1 MPAKNENAV
10 HQIHRGAC
18 FAGKPRSYS
27 ERSLGQQHHF
37 SSGRLGRLRLQ
48 FNAQK
53 VQLMTISRRAVFL
66 DHPSLDL
73 GDLDLNPL
81 RDCFSELELFAQ
93 TTPDQVIERLKGA
106 SVAIS
111 NKIVID
117 AAAMAA
123 SPALKLILIT
133 ATGTNNVDLA
143 AARAHGITVCNCQGY
158 GTPSVAQ
165 HTIMLLLNLATR
177 LADYQKAVAEGRWQ
191 QAKQFCLLDYP
202 IVELEG
208 KTLGLLGHGELGSA
222 VARLAEAFGMRV
234 LLGQIPGR
242 PARPDRLPLEELLP
256 QIDALTLHCPLNEH
270 TRHFIGA
277 RELASM
283 KPGAFVVNTARG
295 GLIDEHALADAL
307 RNGHLGGAATDV
319 LSVEPPT
326 AGNPLLAQ
334 DIPRLIVTP
343 HNAWG
348 SREARQRIVGQLT
361 ENAQGYFS
369 GQALRV
375 VS

>member
-1 MPAKNENAV
+1 
-10 HQIHRGAC
+10 
-18 FAGKPRSYS
+18 
-27 ERSLGQQHHF
+27 
-37 SSGRLGRLRLQ
+37 
-48 FNAQK
+48 
-53 VQLMTISRRAVFL
+53 MTNTARAVFL

-73 GDLDLNPL
+73 GDLDLGPL
-81 RDCFSELELFAQ
+81 RNCFSDLQLFAR

-106 SVAIS
+106 TVAIT

-117 AAAMAA
+117 AQAMAA
-123 SPALKLILIT
+123 SPELKLILIS

-143 AARAHGITVCNCQGY
+143 AARSHGITVCNCQGY

-177 LADYQKAVAEGRWQ
+177 LADYQKAVGDGRWQ
-191 QAKQFCLLDYP
+191 QASQFCLLDYP

-222 VARLAEAFGMRV
+222 VGRLAEAFGMRV

-242 PARPDRLPLEELLP
+242 PARPDRLPLEQLLP
-256 QIDALTLHCPLNEH
+256 QVDALTLHCPLNEH
-270 TRHFIGA
+270 TRNFIGA
-277 RELASM
+277 RELAQL

-295 GLIDEHALADAL
+295 GLIDEQALAEAL
-307 RNGHLGGAATDV
+307 RSGHLGGAATDV
-319 LSVEPPT
+319 LSVEPP
-326 AGNPLLAQ
+326 AQGNPLLAG

-348 SREARQRIVGQLT
+348 SREARQRIVGQMS
-361 ENAQGYFS
+361 ENAQGFFS
-369 GQALRV
+369 GTARRV

>member
-1 MPAKNENAV
+1 
-10 HQIHRGAC
+10 
-18 FAGKPRSYS
+18 
-27 ERSLGQQHHF
+27 
-37 SSGRLGRLRLQ
+37 
-48 FNAQK
+48 
-53 VQLMTISRRAVFL
+53 MTNTARAVFL

-73 GDLDLNPL
+73 GDLDLGPL
-81 RDCFSELELFAQ
+81 RSCFSELQLFAR
-93 TTPDQVIERLKGA
+93 TTPDQVTERLKGA
-106 SVAIS
+106 TVAIT

-117 AAAMAA
+117 AQAMAA
-123 SPALKLILIT
+123 SPDLKLILIS

-143 AARAHGITVCNCQGY
+143 AARSHGITVCNCQGY

-177 LADYQKAVAEGRWQ
+177 LADYQKAVGEGRWQ
-191 QAKQFCLLDYP
+191 QASQFCLLDYP

-222 VARLAEAFGMRV
+222 VGRLAEAFGMRV

-242 PARPDRLPLEELLP
+242 PARPDRLPLEQLLP
-256 QIDALTLHCPLNEH
+256 HVDALTLHCPLNEH

-277 RELASM
+277 RELALL

-295 GLIDEHALADAL
+295 GLIDEQALAEAL
-307 RNGHLGGAATDV
+307 RRGHLGGAATDV
-319 LSVEPPT
+319 LSVEPPVQ
-326 AGNPLLAQ
+326 GNPLLAG

-348 SREARQRIVGQLT
+348 SREARQRIVGQMS
-361 ENAQGYFS
+361 ENAQGFFS
-369 GQALRV
+369 GTARRV